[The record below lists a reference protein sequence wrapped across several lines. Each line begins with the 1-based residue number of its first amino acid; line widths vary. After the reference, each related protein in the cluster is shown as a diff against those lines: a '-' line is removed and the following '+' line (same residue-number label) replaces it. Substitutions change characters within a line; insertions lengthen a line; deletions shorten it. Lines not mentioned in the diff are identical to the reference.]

1 MKDATNYMN
10 AIKGGS
16 RFLFYNM
23 ILEGEIHEQGSKL
36 NFSLWNYIDSRLIL
50 QLESIELNLGTFF
63 NSKEQNACSNH
74 TEANQLH
81 LCGINCCGSH

>member
-1 MKDATNYMN
+1 MPLKVEVD
-10 AIKGGS
+10 
-16 RFLFYNM
+16 FYFINM